1 MNNHSPLSLLQ
12 KAASKNMLGETDI
25 YHLKITLLSLHLKIT
40 YMTKI
45 NHGMIRVCILHKLLR
60 SVLKNFTG
68 KHRLLL
74 VALFFTKSSN
84 QILTS
89 MEIWHRDGAKCQNT

>member
-68 KHRLLL
+68 KHRFL
-74 VALFFTKSSN
+74 
-84 QILTS
+84 
-89 MEIWHRDGAKCQNT
+89 